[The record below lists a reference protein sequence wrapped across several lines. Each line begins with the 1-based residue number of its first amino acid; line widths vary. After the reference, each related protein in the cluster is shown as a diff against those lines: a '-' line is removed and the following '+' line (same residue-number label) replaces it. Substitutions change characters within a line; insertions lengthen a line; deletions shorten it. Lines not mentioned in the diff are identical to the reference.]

1 MCLKDK
7 EFRDDW
13 KHIADEWKN
22 SCLTHITTL
31 RKVAEMVAHSDEV
44 ENTMDLIRAELVKT
58 KFIKA

>member
-22 SCLTHITTL
+22 KCLTHIITL
-31 RKVAEMVAHSDEV
+31 TKVSEMVNHSDEV